1 MNNNYRRGYNFELRV
16 KRSLEKRGYFVV
28 RSSGSH
34 GPADLLAVS
43 KDGKVLAVQCKL
55 DGYLSPKEF
64 RKLLLLAARYPVT
77 PYLAS
82 KNEKGRLSLKKL
94 SDESMRAASA
104 RANDNVKFPCN

>member
-1 MNNNYRRGYNFELRV
+1 MTNYSRGYNFELRV

-55 DGYLSPKEF
+55 DGYLPAKEF
-64 RKLLLLAARYPVT
+64 RKLFALATRYPVT

-82 KNEKGRLSLKKL
+82 KNEKGKIFLKKL
-94 SDESMRAASA
+94 E
-104 RANDNVKFPCN
+104 

>member
-43 KDGKVLAVQCKL
+43 KDGKVIAVQCKL
-55 DGYLSPKEF
+55 DGYLPPKEF
-64 RKLLLLAARYPVT
+64 RKLLVLAARYPVT

-82 KNEKGRLSLKKL
+82 KSENGRLALKAL
-94 SDESMRAASA
+94 S
-104 RANDNVKFPCN
+104 

>member
-16 KRSLEKRGYFVV
+16 KRSLEKRGFFVV

-55 DGYLSPKEF
+55 DGYLPPKEF
-64 RKLLLLAARYPVT
+64 RKLLVLAARYPVT

-82 KNEKGRLSLKKL
+82 KNEKGRVSIKKL
-94 SDESMRAASA
+94 SDKAMRVAS
-104 RANDNVKFPCN
+104 

>member
-1 MNNNYRRGYNFELRV
+1 MNNYRRGYAFELRV

-43 KDGKVLAVQCKL
+43 KDGKVLAIQCKL
-55 DGYLSPKEF
+55 DGYLPPKEF
-64 RKLLLLAARYPVT
+64 RKLLVLATRYPVA

-82 KNEKGRLSLKKL
+82 KNEKGKISLKKL
-94 SDESMRAASA
+94 E
-104 RANDNVKFPCN
+104 